1 MCNIS
6 LDRSIMKKSLL
17 SALAV
22 AAALSGTALGPAL
35 APAQVIASPPSI
47 QQRAKRPDLL
57 ATGRGTEPHIYGC
70 GAGVYRARQ
79 YVRKYGLSRAM
90 ARNPKLEMAKVV
102 EVPFTVCREINRS
115 KWDGADLREIRARNG
130 VGRPPRG

>member
-1 MCNIS
+1 
-6 LDRSIMKKSLL
+6 MKKSLL

-22 AAALSGTALGPAL
+22 AAALSGPAL

-57 ATGRGTEPHIYGC
+57 ATGRGTVPHIYGC

-102 EVPFTVCREINRS
+102 EVRFTVCREINRS

-130 VGRPPRG
+130 VGRPPRV